1 MDQEYIFKCDKCSK
15 KYKYRQNLHRHISL
29 KHNLNGDKNGNQN
42 GDKNG
47 DTNDDKNG
55 DKNGDKI
62 NDNQTKVTLF
72 QCKYC
77 NKEFNFNQSRY
88 RHQKTCKHKMYSNN
102 EKIYSKIDL
111 DKEINKISNI
121 LIKKFKK
128 LLKEEKI
135 GDNICNNIGN
145 QLNDHAIGTQNNIT
159 IVSLGK
165 EDVLNTLSQ
174 NEKIEILE
182 KRYMSVLELI
192 KLMHCSDKYPQFNNS
207 IITNLRSR
215 QALTFDEDT
224 GKFVST
230 NKEDLMKNIVSYR
243 TSDVEDILDE
253 NKEDVSDKTK
263 IAVEDVINI
272 LSDIDDKQNTNYVK
286 EYTDNAMIAIYNDK
300 DRLTTTKKNTIST

>member
-1 MDQEYIFKCDKCSK
+1 MAEFNVFTCKICNKG
-15 KYKYRQNLHRHISL
+15 YKHRQSLHKHIKT
-29 KHNLNGDKNGNQN
+29 KHNTANNSILTASQQQHNTTHEVLTSNQVI
-42 GDKNG
+42 KCIYC
-47 DTNDDKNG
+47 K
-55 DKNGDKI
+55 KI
-62 NDNQTKVTLF
+62 
-72 QCKYC
+72 
-77 NKEFNFNQSRY
+77 FNHNQSKY
-88 RHQKTCKHKMYSNN
+88 RHQKACKERFNQNN
-102 EKIYSKIDL
+102 NTRKYISIEQHETEKK
-111 DKEINKISNI
+111 KEIDKITNI

-215 QALTFDEDT
+215 QALTFDEET

-300 DRLTTTKKNTIST
+300 DRLTTTKKNTTSN

>member
-1 MDQEYIFKCDKCSK
+1 MEEIHNFTCKICNKC
-15 KYKYRQNLHRHISL
+15 YKHRQSLYKHIKT
-29 KHNLNGDKNGNQN
+29 KHNTTSNNNLTTLEQQHN
-42 GDKNG
+42 
-47 DTNDDKNG
+47 TSYEV
-55 DKNGDKI
+55 
-62 NDNQTKVTLF
+62 QTSNHIIK
-72 QCKYC
+72 CKYC
-77 NKEFNFNQSRY
+77 NKVFNHNQSKY
-88 RHQKTCKHKMYSNN
+88 RHQKTCKERFNHNDKTTKYISIEQYEADMEKEMKKLSNM
-102 EKIYSKIDL
+102 
-111 DKEINKISNI
+111 

-174 NEKIEILE
+174 NEKINILE

-215 QALTFDEDT
+215 QALTFDEES

-230 NKEDLMKNIVSYR
+230 NKDDLMKNIVSHR

-253 NKEDVSDKTK
+253 NKEDVSNKTQL
-263 IAVEDVINI
+263 AVEDIIDI
-272 LSDIDDKQNTNYVK
+272 LSDIDNKQNTNYVK
-286 EYTDNAMIAIYNDK
+286 EYTENAMIAIYNDK
-300 DRLTTTKKNTIST
+300 DRLSTNKKQNEITE

>member
-1 MDQEYIFKCDKCSK
+1 MEELYVFTCKICNKG
-15 KYKYRQNLHRHISL
+15 YKHRQSLYKHIKT
-29 KHNLNGDKNGNQN
+29 KHNTTNNSNLTTLQQQHNTSQEVLTSNQVI
-42 GDKNG
+42 KC
-47 DTNDDKNG
+47 
-55 DKNGDKI
+55 I
-62 NDNQTKVTLF
+62 
-72 QCKYC
+72 YC
-77 NKEFNFNQSRY
+77 NKVFNHNQSKY
-88 RHQKTCKHKMYSNN
+88 RHQKTCKERFNQNN
-102 EKIYSKIDL
+102 NTRKYISIEQHEAEKK
-111 DKEINKISNI
+111 KEIDKISNI

-215 QALTFDEDT
+215 QALTFDEET

>member
-1 MDQEYIFKCDKCSK
+1 MEELNIFSCKICNKG
-15 KYKYRQNLHRHISL
+15 YKHRQSLYKHIKT
-29 KHNLNGDKNGNQN
+29 KHNTPNNNNLTTLIQQPNTSQEVQTSNQVI
-42 GDKNG
+42 KC
-47 DTNDDKNG
+47 
-55 DKNGDKI
+55 I
-62 NDNQTKVTLF
+62 
-72 QCKYC
+72 YC
-77 NKEFNFNQSRY
+77 NKVFNHNQSKY
-88 RHQKTCKHKMYSNN
+88 RHQKTCKERFNQNTNTRKYISIEQHEA
-102 EKIYSKIDL
+102 EKK
-111 DKEINKISNI
+111 KEINKISNI

-230 NKEDLMKNIVSYR
+230 NKDDLMKNIVSYR

-253 NKEDVSDKTK
+253 NKEDVSDKTQL
-263 IAVEDVINI
+263 AVEDVINI
-272 LSDIDDKQNTNYVK
+272 LYEIDDKQNTNYVK
-286 EYTDNAMIAIYNDK
+286 DYTDNAMIAIYNDK